1 MSARDNPPDPQAG
14 ARDPGQLNDATAQ
27 QLIRQI
33 DHHVRLLQL
42 TREALICVNDEFN
55 IVIFNQ
61 GAEKLFGHRQ
71 ADIIGRPLSSLL
83 CEQFLQKDRVRL
95 KTLTRLARENHLAFR
110 IEHIIC
116 KRFDG
121 ERFPSEASLSQCDL
135 DGYRLYTLVIRDI
148 TWREQQERALTH
160 QAEHDSL
167 TNLPNRTL
175 LSDRLEAAIAR
186 AARYQRRV
194 GVFYIDLD
202 GFKPVNDSFGHEM
215 GDCLLQAV
223 AMRLTDAMRQTD
235 TVSRIGGDEFVICL
249 EHLKS
254 FADASAAAAKVIRAL
269 SEPHIV
275 AGNELHITA
284 SVGISMY
291 PDHGMDSDTLL
302 RCADEAM
309 YRSKDDGGIP
319 HFYSTPSSKIR

>member
-1 MSARDNPPDPQAG
+1 MSVHGDAPDPPTEAQG
-14 ARDPGQLNDATAQ
+14 PGQLSDAAAD
-27 QLIRQI
+27 QLIQQI
-33 DHHVRLLQL
+33 DHHIRLLQL
-42 TREALICVNDEFN
+42 TREALICVNDDFK

-61 GAEKLFGHRQ
+61 GAERLFGHQQ
-71 ADIIGRPLSSLL
+71 ADIFGQPLTTLL
-83 CEQFLQKDRVRL
+83 CEHFLQEDRARL

-110 IEHIIC
+110 IEHITC
-116 KRFDG
+116 KRRDG
-121 ERFPSEASLSQCDL
+121 ERFSSEASLSQSDL
-135 DGYRLYTLVIRDI
+135 GGYRLYTLVVRDT

-167 TNLPNRTL
+167 TGLPNRTL

-194 GVFYIDLD
+194 GVLYIDLD

-223 AMRLTDAMRQTD
+223 ATRLTDAMRQTD
-235 TVSRIGGDEFVICL
+235 TVSRIGGDEFIICL

-254 FADASAAAAKVIRAL
+254 FADANAAAAKVVRAL
-269 SEPHIV
+269 SEPHLV
-275 AGNELHITA
+275 DGNELHITA
-284 SVGISMY
+284 SVGISVY
-291 PDHGMDSDTLL
+291 PDHGKDSDTLL

-309 YRSKDDGGIP
+309 YRSKDDGGTP
-319 HFYSTPSSKIR
+319 HFYSTPSGKTR